1 MRVEM
6 PNNETEWKP
15 MLCAKPIAR
24 EKISVPMKAKVR
36 AP

>member
-15 MLCAKPIAR
+15 MLGAKPIAR
-24 EKISVPMKAKVR
+24 EKISMPRKTKVR